1 MSPRLSTILALL
13 ALLCCSACTTVRT
26 VYDSQGNEVKDDDTP
41 GVEKDLMSTF
51 EKRFETDFSEK
62 KNADGVPV
70 TSSSKVSSFQREL
83 DNARKID
90 KPFAT
95 GSFDT
100 GRHLDFRSDSFGDGG
115 KRFNSGKDG
124 IARTPNSMYS
134 TDLRPDFMN
143 DSHGISH
150 SRHYNGASSADRSDM
165 EGIARN
171 DRSQTHHLTEDEPY
185 STGESNTYVEGR
197 RNKTPQPDIIDYRDY
212 YRQHIHSVRQLLGR
226 DNEPA
231 QGGE

>member
-1 MSPRLSTILALL
+1 MSPRLSTLALL

-51 EKRFETDFSEK
+51 EKRFESDFSEK

-124 IARTPNSMYS
+124 IARTTNPMYS

-150 SRHYNGASSADRSDM
+150 SNRYQGADKDSRSTM
-165 EGIARN
+165 EGMALN
-171 DRSQTHHLTEDEPY
+171 DRSKSHYLSDSIPY
-185 STGESNTYVEGR
+185 STNQSNHYVEGR
-197 RNKTPQPDIIDYRDY
+197 RNKTEQPTIMNYQEY
-212 YRQHIHSVRQLLGR
+212 YRQHRNSVRQLLGR
-226 DNEPA
+226 DNE
-231 QGGE
+231 

>member
-1 MSPRLSTILALL
+1 MLSRLYTTALL
-13 ALLCCSACTTVRT
+13 ALLCCSACTPVRT

-51 EKRFETDFSEK
+51 EKRFDNDFSEK

-100 GRHLDFRSDSFGDGG
+100 GRRLDFRDDSFGDSA
-115 KRFNSGKDG
+115 KRFDSGKDD
-124 IARTPNSMYS
+124 IARAENSMYS

-143 DSHGISH
+143 ESHGISH
-150 SRHYNGASSADRSDM
+150 SQRYGGATTADRSDM

-171 DRSQTHHLTEDEPY
+171 DRSETYHLTDYEPY
-185 STGESNTYVEGR
+185 TTAESNSYVEHR
-197 RNKTPQPDIIDYRDY
+197 RNKTPQPTIMDYRDY

-231 QGGE
+231 QSSE